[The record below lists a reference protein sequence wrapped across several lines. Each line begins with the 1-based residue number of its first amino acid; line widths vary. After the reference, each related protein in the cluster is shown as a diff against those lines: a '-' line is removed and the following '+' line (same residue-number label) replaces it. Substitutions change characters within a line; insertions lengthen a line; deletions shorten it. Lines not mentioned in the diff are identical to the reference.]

1 MNNVNKGWVAFPQFL
16 FLNENR
22 LKYQDALIY
31 ITTRSFLNTASGDC
45 FPSYETIAEKA
56 GVSRTF
62 VSKSLKRLKAS
73 GLLKTHTRKVATNRN
88 SPNHYIFDEF
98 RRFEQIPVEI
108 FECNDLSYTEKAMLI
123 CLRQF
128 FIHGPLQC
136 TYKIK
141 TMAELLGITPR
152 MLSAQF
158 TRLIDK
164 GYVTNTLRKL
174 KDGTRLNS
182 KYTLSDKLPWTN
194 YIVLELSPTRDL
206 KRLMIS

>member
-1 MNNVNKGWVAFPQFL
+1 MSNDSKGWVAFPQFL

-31 ITTRSFLNTASGDC
+31 ITTRSFLNTASGNC

-73 GLLKTHTRKVATNRN
+73 GLLTTHTRKVATNRN
-88 SPNHYIFDEF
+88 LPNQYVFDDF
-98 RRFEQIPVEI
+98 KQFEQIPVEI
-108 FECNDLSYTEKAMLI
+108 FDCDDLSYTEKAMMI

-136 TYKIK
+136 TYTIK
-141 TMAELLGITPR
+141 TMADSLGITSR
-152 MLSAQF
+152 MLSAQL
-158 TRLIDK
+158 TGIIDK
-164 GYVTNTLRKL
+164 GYVIKTLRKL
-174 KDGTRLNS
+174 RDGTRLKS
-182 KYTLSDKLPWTN
+182 KYALSDKLPWTN
-194 YIVLELSPTRDL
+194 
-206 KRLMIS
+206 